1 MLHNQMILKCII
13 YFWDIKENQFLS
25 NERYHLY
32 VKLKKIWNK
41 NIHLPVYKNR
51 ALCMSNSKQ
60 QIIYRSN
67 EISNFS
73 LVIYLFY
80 RNGFS

>member
-32 VKLKKIWNK
+32 VKLKKFGTK
-41 NIHLPVYKNR
+41 TY
-51 ALCMSNSKQ
+51 
-60 QIIYRSN
+60 
-67 EISNFS
+67 
-73 LVIYLFY
+73 IYLYIRIVLCVCRIQNNKSYIDLMKSVIFLW
-80 RNGFS
+80 